1 MCKITR
7 IDLSA
12 MCKTLKSAHDHD
24 VFPFV
29 ACAHHVLQQHAII
42 TCCLCSSAIAAGTI
56 HKLFVGESLSRFL
69 HMLYECALK
78 RVMNVTCDD
87 MNVE

>member
-1 MCKITR
+1 MMCFLLLHALITCCNSMR
-7 IDLSA
+7 SSRVA
-12 MCKTLKSAHDHD
+12 T
-24 VFPFV
+24 